1 VDDGE
6 NELSHEYFDYTKPS
20 PSKTNVPHVTNSQ
33 SKFNDWSKTLNQLG
47 LFAKFWQPGSVKTR
61 LAATIGILAACQI
74 YQTFLFHLLKRHS
87 DSADARWIVFNPPA
101 RESEFRDSISGEWN
115 LVPQSS
121 GDLGERMQAFFQQQF
136 ERMNAEKNRIGE
148 VSKVV
153 VIGADCPQL
162 TPSTLQSAFAALDDN
177 RVVIGPSTDGGYYL
191 IGMRDHCVPIFS
203 DIAWSTSSV
212 LDQTRKQLETQQIKY
227 GLLTPLTDVDHVEDL
242 LELVADL
249 ERRKALGVLDSLDL
263 QLHQNI
269 HNSAGVRSMVEPE

>member
-1 VDDGE
+1 
-6 NELSHEYFDYTKPS
+6 
-20 PSKTNVPHVTNSQ
+20 
-33 SKFNDWSKTLNQLG
+33 
-47 LFAKFWQPGSVKTR
+47 
-61 LAATIGILAACQI
+61 
-74 YQTFLFHLLKRHS
+74 
-87 DSADARWIVFNPPA
+87 
-101 RESEFRDSISGEWN
+101 
-115 LVPQSS
+115 
-121 GDLGERMQAFFQQQF
+121 MQAFFQQQF
-136 ERMNAEKNRIGE
+136 ERMGAEKHRRGE

-162 TPSTLQSAFAALDDN
+162 TPATLQSAFVALDDN

-191 IGMRDHCVPIFS
+191 IGMRDHCFPIFS

-227 GLLTPLTDVDHVEDL
+227 GLLTPLTDVDQVEDL

-269 HNSAGVRSMVEPE
+269 HNSAGVRPMVEPE